1 MDNNGK
7 GRGIFYGVIG
17 VATLVVAIIGAT
29 FAYFSASISSNANS
43 IYTQA
48 ANITLAITED
58 PQGIKT
64 GIVPIDEHTNHTAFA
79 TGGYVGANTSVLA
92 ADSNNCID
100 VDGNPFCSIFTF
112 TISNPS
118 TAAQTVYARMDVDYN
133 YFDEN
138 TPNHSCQYE
147 EGTGAVIP
155 GSCTTCDY
163 LGYSTS
169 KELNNNRQVTDVKND
184 NSDKSG
190 HDVYCGNSNIAFAI
204 FKGDATLGANADD
217 TTASA
222 SQITNWN
229 ILKAVTTK
237 YEAKESG
244 ATGYNATT
252 EGNVI
257 GTEVTGALGDLVV
270 SRTAVPEYDPAV
282 AAARNSDED
291 PNNNIDRPSFQ
302 FNALTQTLKPGGSVT
317 YTVLVWLHENWQNQE
332 DDEAM
337 TFGAGI
343 TFSTSQGGSGVTAR
357 LTA

>member
-133 YFDEN
+133 YFTRNEP
-138 TPNHSCQYE
+138 TGGS
-147 EGTGAVIP
+147 GTSDSP
-155 GSCTTCDY
+155 YTCNY
-163 LGYSTS
+163 LGFSMSEEVATA
-169 KELNNNRQVTDVKND
+169 NGTTRTVTDGESA
-184 NSDKSG
+184 NSDKTG
-190 HDVYCGNSNIAFAI
+190 EQVYCGNSNIAFAI
-204 FKGDATLGANADD
+204 FKGDATLDNDTGDD
-217 TTASA
+217 AVITDATN

-229 ILKAVTTK
+229 VLKAVTTE
-237 YEAKESG
+237 YTAAASDAEGSN
-244 ATGYNATT
+244 TF
-252 EGNVI
+252 GNVPGTKVI
-257 GTEVTGALGDLVV
+257 GQFGDLVV
-270 SRTAVPEYDPAV
+270 SRTAVPYFDPAV
-282 AAARNSDED
+282 NSDNDE
-291 PNNNIDRPSFQ
+291 NNNVTAPSFQ
-302 FNALTQTLKPGGSVT
+302 FDSLTQTLKPGGSVT
-317 YTVLVWLHENWQNQE
+317 YSVLVWLHENWKNQE
-332 DDEAM
+332 ADEAM